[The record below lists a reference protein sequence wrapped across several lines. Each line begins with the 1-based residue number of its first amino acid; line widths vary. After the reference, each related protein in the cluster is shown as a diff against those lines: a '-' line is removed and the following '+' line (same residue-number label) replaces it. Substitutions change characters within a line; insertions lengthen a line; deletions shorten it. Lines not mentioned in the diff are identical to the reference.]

1 MHEFQDQNNS
11 MLKRILVLV
20 VPIILLIGTTASFA
34 QSKEVQFYID
44 TCITIMKK
52 NAVNSPQVDWAAL
65 KASIQK
71 EAAGINDMYQL
82 GTVIKHLY
90 QALNDF
96 HGAFYYKDSVFGW
109 HRQRHAISDSIMNEW
124 KKGVTN
130 KARVLENNIGYLR
143 IPSMP
148 YNGKEGVDKKAT
160 LLNDSLCWLLSHQV
174 KGIII
179 DARLDGGGA
188 MFPMIL
194 GLKQLL
200 PEGKQGSFTAKTGET
215 WYIKGNDF
223 LLDTNILTSLQH
235 TCNMDAQ
242 QVPVVIL
249 IGPGTGSSG
258 EFFIMPFKTRPHTLL
273 MGTET
278 AGYITSV
285 AGFPINDA
293 AQINLS
299 TGYGADKNGNV
310 YKQALQPDIILTGED
325 SFNNLAKDL
334 KVKAAVK
341 WLMQQLSL

>member
-1 MHEFQDQNNS
+1 MY
-11 MLKRILVLV
+11 KRIFLFGFILFFLVS
-20 VPIILLIGTTASFA
+20 TNASLA

-44 TCITIMKK
+44 TCITLMKK
-52 NAVNSPQVDWAAL
+52 NAVNSAQVDWVAL
-65 KASIQK
+65 QSGIQK
-71 EAAGINDMYQL
+71 ESAGINDMYQL
-82 GTVIKHLY
+82 GPVIKHLY
-90 QALNDF
+90 LAINDF

-109 HRQRHAISDSIMNEW
+109 HRQQHAISDSIMNEW

-130 KARVLENNIGYLR
+130 KALILENFIGYLR

-160 LLNDSLCWLLSHQV
+160 LLNDSLCWLLCHQV

-188 MFPMIL
+188 MYPMIL

-200 PEGKQGSFTAKTGET
+200 PEGKQGSFTTAAKET
-215 WYIKGNDF
+215 WYLKGNDF
-223 LLDTNILTSLQH
+223 LLDSNILTSLQH
-235 TCNMDAQ
+235 TCKIDAQ

-258 EFFIMPFKTRPHTLL
+258 EFFLMTFKTRANTIL
-273 MGTET
+273 MGAET

-285 AGFPINDA
+285 AGFPINDV

-299 TGYGADKNGNV
+299 TGYGADKNGTV
-310 YKQALQPDIILTGED
+310 YKKALQPDIIITGED
-325 SFNNLAKDL
+325 SFNNLTKDR
-334 KVKAAVK
+334 KIKAATK
-341 WLMQQLSL
+341 WLREHIMK